1 MTMRQHAVSNDF
13 LRPESIKAFTDA
25 LRGADYTVDAV
36 LERLGEAGQEGL
48 TRNQTMPA
56 LDRLADADDPQAD
69 LIRLFPL
76 QQIVPRARLDR
87 FLDVSALIEAG
98 IVGAIGRDGI
108 HADID
113 IRPYGF
119 TDEAGEWSGW
129 VAADPVP
136 GLDSMV
142 TRTRP
147 NYVLGVS
154 PASTSLAQLTVPD
167 TVGRALDLG
176 AGCGVQSLHLARH
189 ADAVTLTDINPR
201 ALDMAHLTLA
211 LNGLDLDVRAGSFY
225 EPVANDTFDL
235 IVTNP
240 PYVMSPP
247 TDDADR
253 LVYRE
258 GGFTGD
264 GLVRHVVREG
274 ARHLAEGGLLQILAN
289 WADTREAS
297 WQDRLAGWV
306 RGTGC
311 DLWVVE
317 REHLDIYA
325 YIEMWLTDAG
335 LSGDPIWLDRYAEW
349 LAYFDAQGITGVGL
363 GWIMVRNSGSN
374 EPSVHVESWPYS
386 IAQPVGPALS
396 AGWKA
401 HDVADLG
408 DDELLA
414 RAFTVNASVV
424 QETTGRPGAADPEHV
439 VLRQGTGLCRALA
452 VDAALGGVIGA
463 CDGDLPLGVLIG
475 AVAGLL
481 DQPVDELEAALMPK
495 LREAIAQGFIA

>member
-1 MTMRQHAVSNDF
+1 MTMRQHAVSDDF
-13 LRPESIKAFTDA
+13 LRPDSINAFTDA
-25 LRGADYTVDAV
+25 LRGAKYNVDAV

-56 LDRLADADDPQAD
+56 LDRLGDATDAQAD

-76 QQIVPRARLDR
+76 QQIVPRSRLAA
-87 FLDVSALIEAG
+87 FLDVPALIEAG
-98 IVGAIGRDGI
+98 VLSAIGREGI

-113 IRPYGF
+113 VRPYGF
-119 TDEAGEWSGW
+119 TDAAGEWSGW
-129 VAADPVP
+129 VAADPIP
-136 GLDSMV
+136 GMDSMV

-167 TVGRALDLG
+167 RVGSALDLG

-189 ADAVTLTDINPR
+189 ADTVTLTDINPR
-201 ALDMAHLTLA
+201 ALDMARLTLA

-225 EPVANDTFDL
+225 EPVAHDSFDL

-247 TDDADR
+247 TDAADR

-258 GGFTGD
+258 GGFAGD

-274 ARHLAEGGLLQILAN
+274 ASHLADGGLLQVLAN

-297 WQDRLAGWV
+297 WEDRLAEWV

-317 REHLDIYA
+317 REHLDVYS

-349 LAYFDAQGITGVGL
+349 LNYFDAQGITGVGL
-363 GWIMVRNSGSN
+363 GWIMVRKSGSA
-374 EPSVHVESWPYS
+374 EPSVHMESWPYT
-386 IAQPVGPALS
+386 IAQPVGAALS
-396 AGWKA
+396 AGWTA
-401 HDVADLG
+401 RDVAGLD

-414 RAFTVNASVV
+414 RTFTVDPSVV
-424 QETTGRPGAADPEHV
+424 QEATGRPGAADPSHV
-439 VLRQGTGLCRALA
+439 VLRQTAGLCRALA
-452 VDAALGGVIGA
+452 VDAAVGGVIGA
-463 CDGDLPLGVLIG
+463 CDGELPLGVLIG

-481 DQPVDELEAALMPK
+481 DQPVDELEAAILPR
-495 LREAIAQGFIA
+495 LREAIEQGFIA